1 MTERTTERFDSV
13 YLHKV
18 MHSAGV
24 EITPTQLQRLE
35 EYVYA
40 LIDTN
45 KRLNLISRK
54 DETEIWR
61 NHILHSLSLLAIA
74 SLEPRWEFL
83 DFGTG
88 GGLPGVPLAI
98 LLPEARFIL
107 CDSIRKK
114 VVAVEEIVSKLELKN
129 VQCINARVEELSAR
143 YRNRVNAVLAR
154 AVTKLDAL
162 VQHSRHMIEPGGVL
176 FAWKGGDISSEIQQV
191 RRISSVL
198 SAETIPIR
206 FDKEPYFEREEK
218 KIVQVILK

>member
-1 MTERTTERFDSV
+1 
-13 YLHKV
+13 

-40 LIDTN
+40 LIDAN
-45 KRLNLISRK
+45 KKLNLISRK
-54 DETEIWR
+54 DETDIWR
-61 NHILHSLSLLAIA
+61 NHILHSLSLLAVA
-74 SLEPRWEFL
+74 LLEPHWEFL

-114 VVAVEEIVSKLELKN
+114 VLVVEEIVSKMELEN
-129 VQCINARVEELSAR
+129 VQCITARVEELSDR
-143 YRNRVNAVLAR
+143 YRNRVNGVLAR

-162 VQHSRHMIEPGGVL
+162 VHQSRHMIEPGGVL
-176 FAWKGGDISSEIQQV
+176 FAWKGGDISSEIQQA

-198 SAETIPIR
+198 SVETIPIR

-218 KIVQVILK
+218 KIVRVILK